1 MLMRRIPQQRSAPR
15 TKGNQMFKSVRK
27 QLKYVVSSFAAV
39 VFATGD

>member
-1 MLMRRIPQQRSAPR
+1 MRRIPHQRGAPPN
-15 TKGNQMFKSVRK
+15 KGSHMFTSVRK